1 MKGPMDMDKMRRM
14 EASARDLGHVLGEA
28 LSTIHSGEKMGFAL
42 MLFSFEG
49 PEFTWISNA
58 QRDDMIRALREFIGK
73 YESGEAAQT
82 FQQRG

>member
-1 MKGPMDMDKMRRM
+1 MMNMDKMRRM
-14 EASARDLGHVLGEA
+14 EASARNLGKLLGEA
-28 LSTIHSGEKMGFAL
+28 LRSSHSEERMGFAL

-58 QRDDMIRALREFIGK
+58 QRDDMIKALREFISK